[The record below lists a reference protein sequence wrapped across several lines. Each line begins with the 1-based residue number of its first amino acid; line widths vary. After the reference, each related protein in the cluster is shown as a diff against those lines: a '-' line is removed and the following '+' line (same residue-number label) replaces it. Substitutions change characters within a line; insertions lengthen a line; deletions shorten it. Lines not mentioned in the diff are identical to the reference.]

1 MVERLKLAIEKA
13 RARREGGEDAVT
25 DVMRAAAPAGG
36 GAEQPAKGDAAAD
49 VWSALTAFTPDPARL
64 MRRRIIAQA
73 RTDPAY
79 LTFDVLRTRLLKVC
93 ADNNWRRIGIT
104 SPTKGCGKSV
114 VAANLALSI
123 ARNPA
128 LKAAL
133 IDLDLKAPQLAEY
146 FGLRGPL
153 RIADWLSGRVAAES
167 HFARIGDNL
176 ALGLNT
182 ERVRDS
188 AELMQSNAA
197 AEAMADMSARL
208 RPDIVVVDLPPVLV
222 SDDAIAAL
230 PHLDAVML
238 IAAAGQT
245 KTAEIDA
252 SERLLADNTILLGV
266 VLNKCR
272 EDTRDAYYEG
282 YA

>member
-1 MVERLKLAIEKA
+1 MVERLKHAIEKA
-13 RARREGGEDAVT
+13 RARREGGGDAPSGATPDIV
-25 DVMRAAAPAGG
+25 RAAPA
-36 GAEQPAKGDAAAD
+36 EQVEAALDDWLAL
-49 VWSALTAFTPDPARL
+49 SALTPDPAQL
-64 MRRRIIAQA
+64 TRRRIITRAK
-73 RTDPAY
+73 TDNAY

-123 ARNPA
+123 TRNPA

-133 IDLDLKAPQLAEY
+133 IDLDLKSPQLAEY
-146 FGLRGPL
+146 FGVRGPL
-153 RIADWLSGRVAAES
+153 RIADWLSGRVALDS
-167 HFARIGDNL
+167 HFRRIGDNL

-182 ERVRDS
+182 DRVRDS
-188 AELMQSNAA
+188 AELVQSAA
-197 AEAMADMSARL
+197 AADAMAAMSAQL
-208 RPDIVVVDLPPVLV
+208 RPDIVVVDLPPVLI

-252 SERLLADNTILLGV
+252 SERLLADNTILVGV

>member
-1 MVERLKLAIEKA
+1 MVERLKQAIEKA
-13 RARREGGEDAVT
+13 RARREGGGEGEGGPQAVSGAPDAP
-25 DVMRAAAPAGG
+25 DAAGAAAPVR
-36 GAEQPAKGDAAAD
+36 AA
-49 VWSALTAFTPDPARL
+49 WSALAAFTPDPAEL
-64 MRRRIIAQA
+64 MRRRIIARA
-73 RTDPAY
+73 KTDPAY

-93 ADNNWRRIGIT
+93 ADNTWRRIGIT
-104 SPTKGCGKSV
+104 SPTKGCGKTV
-114 VAANLALSI
+114 VAANLAFSI

-133 IDLDLKAPQLAEY
+133 IDLDLKAPQLADY
-146 FGLRGPL
+146 FGVKGPL
-153 RIADWLSGRVAAES
+153 RIADWLSGKIASES
-167 HFARIGDNL
+167 HFARVGDNL

-188 AELMQSNAA
+188 AELIQSAA
-197 AEAMADMSARL
+197 AADAMADMTARL

-222 SDDAIAAL
+222 SDDAIATL
-230 PHLDAVML
+230 PHLDAVVL

-245 KTAEIDA
+245 KTAEID
-252 SERLLADNTILLGV
+252 SCERLLADNTILLGV

-272 EDTRDAYYEG
+272 EDTRDIYYEG